1 MNGSQVVR
9 WNGQTQG
16 SPECTPVSIN
26 KLWGENP
33 SSIWAV
39 GNNGQIALYD
49 GVRWRR
55 IESGVN
61 VDIKDIW
68 GFYNSRT
75 NSREIACVAS
85 FGAAVPQGR
94 KLIEIIN
101 GAAAVLPDTGLP
113 LNLDGIWFKAAYH
126 YYLTGSGLYRKRTT
140 LRSSTPWQAIYPGV
154 PSYHTNSVRGNDIND
169 VFDLF
174 HADHFGELLHFNGST
189 YASFRGQTGLANG
202 VYKSVWVR
210 GNLLIAVGYEG
221 DRAVI
226 LHGRR
231 TN

>member
-1 MNGSQVVR
+1 
-9 WNGQTQG
+9 
-16 SPECTPVSIN
+16 
-26 KLWGENP
+26 
-33 SSIWAV
+33 
-39 GNNGQIALYD
+39 
-49 GVRWRR
+49 
-55 IESGVN
+55 

-68 GFYNSRT
+68 GSYNSRT
-75 NSREIACVAS
+75 NTREIACVAS
-85 FGAAVPQGR
+85 FGAAIPQGR

-126 YYLTGSGLYRKRTT
+126 YYLTGSGLYQKRTT

-169 VFDLF
+169 VF
-174 HADHFGELLHFNGST
+174 HAGHFGELLHFNGST

-202 VYKSVWVR
+202 VYKSLWVR

-226 LHGRR
+226 LRGRR